1 MLNRSKTGR
10 LRLPRPNSERDA
22 PSWALADP
30 LSGDGGA
37 APDSPARASSDP
49 KLLQKKRAQR
59 TESVHEVRTG
69 WGDDLVAD
77 YRILF
82 DEIDIDHS
90 GLIDAFEL
98 EKVFKKLELRFSRRK
113 VQEMINSVD
122 CTGDGEI
129 DFEEFLTLLFK
140 LHDPKARSWN
150 LTVVFDYT
158 EFTKPCLQQVR
169 SDVWDALDDPSSST
183 CARVLTISIISVILL
198 STFLIVLQ
206 SIPEYYAD
214 ENGVFFALEFA
225 CGVAFSLEFFV
236 RCLTTPNCGQ
246 FVSGFMN
253 WIDLLSIIPF
263 WGEIIIMAMNN
274 NMAEGVE
281 MIDARDVEF
290 LVAMRAF
297 RVFRVLKVS
306 HPPPRRVRR
315 RAPLHRP
322 TACQSPAIG
331 WSCFHNAL
339 LSSLS
344 VFCACSSLLNAF
356 SLVHIFATPLPLLLL
371 LHLIHRAGCCTAVC
385 IVFFC
390 CCRCLDTSH
399 G

>member
-1 MLNRSKTGR
+1 MLNRSKTGKMH
-10 LRLPRPNSERDA
+10 LARPNTERDA

-30 LSGDGGA
+30 LSADDN
-37 APDSPARASSDP
+37 APADSPARAADP
-49 KLLQKKRAQR
+49 KVLQRKRAQR

-69 WGDDLVAD
+69 WGEDLVAD

-113 VQEMINSVD
+113 VQDMINSVD

-183 CARVLTISIISVILL
+183 CARVLTIGIISVILL

-206 SIPEYYAD
+206 SIPDYYED
-214 ENGVFFALEFA
+214 ETGVFFALEFA
-225 CGVAFSLEFFV
+225 CGVAFSLEFFL

-263 WGEIIIMAMNN
+263 WGEIIILAMNN
-274 NMAEGVE
+274 NLDEGSDI
-281 MIDARDVEF
+281 IDARDVEF
-290 LVAMRAF
+290 LVAMRAV

-306 HPPPRRVRR
+306 RT
-315 RAPLHRP
+315 L
-322 TACQSPAIG
+322 
-331 WSCFHNAL
+331 AL
-339 LSSLS
+339 LFAHS
-344 VFCACSSLLNAF
+344 VTPARWCFTANCVCLTLLCY
-356 SLVHIFATPLPLLLL
+356 
-371 LHLIHRAGCCTAVC
+371 R
-385 IVFFC
+385 
-390 CCRCLDTSH
+390 RYLDTSR